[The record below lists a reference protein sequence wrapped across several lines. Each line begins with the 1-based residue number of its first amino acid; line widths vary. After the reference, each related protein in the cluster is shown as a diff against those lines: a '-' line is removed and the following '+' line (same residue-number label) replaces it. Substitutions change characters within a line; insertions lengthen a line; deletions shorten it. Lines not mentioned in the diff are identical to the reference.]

1 MIYPY
6 VGEFLVSPVP
16 LQLSFNWCSHACS
29 YCFANLNS
37 PNRSFDLK
45 EFQTQLKNMYTNNG
59 LTSVLL
65 RERYP
70 VLISN
75 LVDPFATSNY
85 GVAVPVMEMMTN
97 MEIPIMIQT
106 RGGRGV
112 DDVLSFLPPSMWYI
126 SIPMLNDDIRKKIE
140 PGAPSIE
147 SRFQLID
154 KLKAHGHEVL
164 VGVSPTEEMFLPG
177 KDRFQ
182 LLDILKAKGVH
193 GIWIAQL
200 HLNAKQLRIMPDQAR
215 ERLGES
221 LIEKGIKNAKKIE
234 PSQFEFMDSIKKYAL
249 SIGIEVEGLYEGGP
263 NHLFRPFYS
272 LYKKGFPSI
281 NNFINWCHETK
292 ADNEPVYFEEFEKLM
307 SPGFIKGAFNISP
320 YMRCMSKDLD
330 EDLRASEGYKQTF
343 NWLLKLCW
351 NEPRMRRAPT
361 RFWTFAVSVNYDG
374 KKMDYN
380 YDQQGNKYYHFNR
393 HMFSDEFYI
402 NNK

>member
-6 VGEFLVSPVP
+6 VGEVLISPVP

-45 EFQTQLKNMYTNNG
+45 EFQAQLKNMYTNNS

-85 GVAVPVMEMMTN
+85 NVAVPVIEIMTN
-97 MEIPIMIQT
+97 MEIPVMIQT

-112 DDVLSFLPPSMWYI
+112 DDVLSFLPKSMWYV
-126 SIPMLNDDIRKKIE
+126 SIPMLNDAIRKRVE

-147 SRFQLID
+147 SRLQLID
-154 KLKAHGHEVL
+154 KLRARGHEVL
-164 VGVSPTEEMFLPG
+164 TGICPTVPEFLPG
-177 KDRFQ
+177 NDSRQ

-193 GIWIAQL
+193 GIWMAPL
-200 HLNAKQLRIMPDQAR
+200 HFNAKQMRVMPQPAR

-221 LIEKGIKNAKKIE
+221 LINRGLKSSKLLDD
-234 PSQFEFMDSIKKYAL
+234 PYFEFMDGMKEYAASVGL
-249 SIGIEVEGLYEGGP
+249 EVEGMMDGSK

-272 LYKKGFPSI
+272 IYKKTFPCI
-281 NNFINWCHETK
+281 YTFINWCHETK
-292 ADNEPVYFEEFEKLM
+292 DDDEPVYYHEFEKFM
-307 SPGFIKGAFNISP
+307 SPGYLQGAFNISP
-320 YMRCMSKDLD
+320 YMRCMSKPLD
-330 EDLRASEGYKQTF
+330 EEIRAAEGYKQTF
-343 NWLLKLCW
+343 NWLLRLCW
-351 NEPRMRRAPT
+351 NDERMKRNLNRY
-361 RFWTFAVSVNYDG
+361 WTFAVSVKYDG
-374 KKMDYN
+374 KEMEYN
-380 YDQQGNKYYHFNR
+380 YDEQGNKYYHFNR
-393 HMFSDEFYI
+393 GMYREEFYI
-402 NNK
+402 NN